1 MTVRLVKANLT
12 NETEAKKLV
21 SGILDKYESIDIVI
35 NMIGAYLGGQTVVDL
50 EEKEWDLMMT
60 LNLKSA
66 FLISKHVIRQ
76 MISSK
81 YGKVIHVSSKNG
93 LESEGYNSA

>member
-21 SGILDKYESIDIVI
+21 SGILDKHESIDILI
-35 NMIGAYLGGQTVVDL
+35 NMIGSYLGGQTVVDL

-66 FLISKHVIRQ
+66 FLK
-76 MISSK
+76 
-81 YGKVIHVSSKNG
+81 
-93 LESEGYNSA
+93 